1 MVAVVA
7 NEARAATI
15 AAVID
20 AVRVADRGRR
30 RHHGRAGS
38 VDFGDMYMHMGMYIH
53 TCACST
59 QSLPFFI

>member
-1 MVAVVA
+1 VVA

-38 VDFGDMYMHMGMYIH
+38 VVFGDMYVCCLHALVFH
-53 TCACST
+53 RTS
-59 QSLPFFI
+59 